1 MRLLHV
7 TPFYEPCW
15 GYGGMARSSSA
26 LCRALAAR
34 GHEVTVLTALLEP
47 RSPTQELLGGVRV
60 LRLPGPR
67 WLSRRL
73 VPWPFGMRDVLRRE
87 LPSAGVV
94 HLHGVRNGLSA
105 TAARLLASA
114 GRSWLLTTHGCYPH
128 HRQHVLLKS
137 VFDRL
142 AARAVLDG
150 AAEVIA
156 VSEAEA
162 RDLPRASRVIANG
175 VAACGTPAATARGSG
190 PPRLLFVG
198 SDAPQK
204 RGVLL
209 PSLLAA
215 VPEAELE
222 LVGRFQPGFLRRF
235 GASAGRVRA
244 RGVLGGEAL
253 ATAYAEAD
261 LLVHPAVGEAFG
273 LAPFEAALA
282 GTAAVVAGGHGCGE
296 WYGRAGGC
304 VVPPD
309 DLTALV
315 SAVTTRLCDSA
326 RSAAEARAVA
336 EFATV
341 HLTWERTA
349 QAIECLCRE
358 VASRSR

>member
-7 TPFYEPCW
+7 TPFYEPYW

-34 GHEVTVLTALLEP
+34 GHEVTVVTALLEP
-47 RSPTQELLGGVRV
+47 GVACDELGEGVRV
-60 LRLPGPR
+60 LRLRSPR

-73 VPWPFGMRDVLRRE
+73 VPWPPGMRDVLRQE
-87 LPSAGVV
+87 LPSTDVV
-94 HLHGVRNGLSA
+94 HLHGVRTGLSL
-105 TAARLLASA
+105 TAARVLKSA
-114 GRSWLLTTHGCYPH
+114 GRSWLVTTHGCYPRH
-128 HRQHVLLKS
+128 HQHVFLKAA
-137 VFDRL
+137 FDRL
-142 AARAVLDG
+142 AGREIVEG
-150 AAEVIA
+150 AAAVIA

-175 VAACGTPAATARGSG
+175 VAACGTPAPATGGGR
-190 PPRLLFVG
+190 PRLLFVG

-204 RGVLL
+204 RGSLL
-209 PSLLAA
+209 PSLLTA

-222 LVGRFQPGFLRRF
+222 LVGRFESGFLRCF
-235 GASAGRVRA
+235 GAAAERVRP
-244 RGVLGGEAL
+244 RGVLGGDAL

-261 LLVHPAVGEAFG
+261 LVVHPAVGEAFG
-273 LAPFEAALA
+273 LVPFEAALA

-309 DLTALV
+309 DPAPLAH
-315 SAVTTRLCDSA
+315 AVTARLRDPG

-336 EFATV
+336 DFAAR

-349 QAIECLCRE
+349 QAVEGLYRE
-358 VASRSR
+358 VTSCDR